1 MRVVHAC
8 RRVFIPGV
16 AALVAVA
23 PAVHAQT
30 KFETIIQSYTAGTI
44 QGYVQPLADLT
55 VANLNIGFFHS
66 AAIPRNRLGVS
77 FDAVALGSPVKDAQK
92 TYTAQ
97 TPPGFNPQTFQ
108 TATIFGGTGTTVNHA
123 TIAGVSY
130 RGSDGFIDATYFPAA
145 VPQLTVGGIFGTEV
159 TARYFTSSFLGI
171 DEQDFP
177 ELKFRGFGARHSI
190 SQYFPL
196 LPVDIAVSFSTSSLT
211 WGDMVDLDATAFGA
225 QVGKTFSVL
234 SLYGGIQNE
243 SGTMALS
250 YTSTSPLQTVPVNVD
265 IDVKST
271 VRFTAGA
278 IIKFGFLNLF
288 GDAGFGDVTTFAGGF
303 RFGF

>member
-1 MRVVHAC
+1 MRLAHAC
-8 RRVFIPGV
+8 RRALGPGV
-16 AALVAVA
+16 LALAAVA
-23 PAVHAQT
+23 SAADAQT

-44 QGYVQPLADLT
+44 EGYVQPLADLT

-66 AAIPRNRLGVS
+66 ARIPRNRLGVS
-77 FDAVALGSPVKDAQK
+77 FDAVALGSPVTDAQK
-92 TYTAQ
+92 TYTAN

-130 RGSDGFIDATYFPAA
+130 RGSDGFIDAAYFPAA

-159 TARYFTSSFLGI
+159 SARYFTSSLIGI

-177 ELKFRGFGARHSI
+177 ELKFRGFGVRHSI

-196 LPVDIAVSFSTSSLT
+196 FPVDVAVSVSTSSLT

-225 QVGKTFSVL
+225 QVGKSFSVL
-234 SLYGGIQNE
+234 SVYGGIQNE
-243 SGTMALS
+243 SGTMGLS
-250 YTSTSPLQTVPVNVD
+250 YTSTNPMQTAPVNVD
-265 IDVKST
+265 VDVKSN

-278 IIKFGFLNLF
+278 LLKFGFLNLF

-303 RFGF
+303 RLGF